1 MVALRHYAEQR
12 FTCAQCGRCCRRGWD
27 IAVTAAEVEGYRKA
41 GAAEWYTT
49 TEEVAKRTGTETGA
63 VDPFEP
69 IGGHAGHFRIR
80 NRADGAG
87 DFHAPHDLTHLH

>member
-41 GAAEWYTT
+41 GAAAWYT
-49 TEEVAKRTGTETGA
+49 TEEVAERTGTETETGTA
-63 VDPFEP
+63 LRVNTLRKRN
-69 IGGHAGHFRIR
+69 GSGIR
-80 NRADGAG
+80 VRYTG
-87 DFHAPHDLTHLH
+87 

>member
-27 IAVTAAEVEGYRKA
+27 IAVTASEVEGYRKA
-41 GAAEWYTT
+41 GAAAWYTP
-49 TEEVAKRTGTETGA
+49 TEGA

-80 NRADGAG
+80 KRADGACG
-87 DFHAPHDLTHLH
+87 FLSP